1 MWRRCAWPTL
11 RVGPTLRRGGQP
23 LMRIPR
29 GGGGGGG
36 RRGGGGGG
44 RRRRRSTRVRE
55 RSNSEG
61 DMEGIPIA
69 TGEPVA
75 CGHEIATRS
84 PWPVRVPPSPQGRE
98 GGGGGSR
105 DEGG

>member
-1 MWRRCAWPTL
+1 MAQVCLADPARRADPAPGGAASDEDPQ
-11 RVGPTLRRGGQP
+11 RRRG
-23 LMRIPR
+23 RRRTKR
-29 GGGGGGG
+29 G
-36 RRGGGGGG
+36 RG

-69 TGEPVA
+69 TEEPVA

-84 PWPVRVPPSPQGRE
+84 LWPVRVPPSPQGRE